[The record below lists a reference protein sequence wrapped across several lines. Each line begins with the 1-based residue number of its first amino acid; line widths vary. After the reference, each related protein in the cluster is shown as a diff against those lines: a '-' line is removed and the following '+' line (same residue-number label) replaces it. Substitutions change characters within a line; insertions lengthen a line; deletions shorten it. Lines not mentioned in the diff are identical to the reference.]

1 MGTRVKIRRFVIMSV
16 KTCYRSVCNHPFLV
30 GMLCFLFF
38 MYRSFPFL
46 FSLLVS
52 ASPVLV
58 CTAVLLGTLLS
69 FGQPNI
75 PEIEKEERITHDVAP
90 LKAGVVHSETV
101 ITHNKDCV
109 MERFVGTEREVA
121 DRAVQEVGSPDGKTS
136 IVEED
141 DGLLETSR
149 LINDGSQ
156 ENQGEKQ
163 VYEEAAKGFH
173 DMEQEND
180 ACVHDEKSDVD
191 GHEDGGHQYTLI
203 QEEEFHT
210 LERENGGMARDS
222 TDAHLESRLGS
233 KWKER
238 DEEEDEDEMSEG
250 SDSDHSESSSPD
262 ASMADIMPMLDEL
275 HPLLDVEAPQPAHLP
290 LHDSDVA
297 SQHSSKSE
305 NGILES
311 DEDNKNEEGDD
322 ENDGEEEEEEEEES
336 QRGKEDESKSV
347 ITWTEDD
354 QKNLMDL
361 GTSELERNQR
371 LENLIARRRARK
383 NLRTMTEK
391 NLIDFDSD
399 DLPFNVPPI
408 ATMRRNPFDGPDDS
422 SYNVGLPPIPGS
434 APSIMLARRNPFDIP
449 YEPNEE
455 KPDLKGDSFQ
465 QEFETFHQRDT
476 FYRRHE
482 SFSLGPSNLGVPK
495 QEKQDSKLRPY
506 FVPEQ
511 FASVGTSF
519 HPMERQSSEV
529 SVTDSKVSSV
539 PDTESLS
546 SNADHDDKRVSEHDS
561 SQETEGI
568 SNVDQASLL
577 VEHGSQTSED
587 VDSHDIEDVEEN
599 VIHREEIA
607 IILGNVDGQHELES
621 NLPETGE
628 PTDSLHSNVN
638 ETQQKVE
645 AAEEEYSSGSSSSFF
660 SEVNE
665 TVADVKQEELVT
677 SMDDPGEEPSL
688 AHGHQVED
696 LDFTFMAKAQDVN
709 PHKEPVYD
717 SSPPAVEKYLS
728 FKSISSDVLG
738 DVSEMSSTPESVRS
752 ACVDKE
758 SEGPGEM
765 LKEEPNYE
773 EMFAAASQVHA
784 ENDDELSY
792 KEVAENAEENTCK
805 GEQPMNDELGGKGES
820 LVPRTASERVSTGP
834 SLPSWSESMGEDRIR
849 EHDSHNE
856 HSHLMSSSSDTESP
870 NWIQQSE
877 GERQD
882 SEQVEIRLSF
892 RDGPSE
898 AVSPFK
904 DDSVH
909 HEQLQVN
916 SGAASETSN
925 TNGQHLSE
933 HVDMEISLIQQ
944 VTFDDLHSSTPD
956 EQPTS
961 PANETVSVIHEYSS
975 STEPERM
982 KEHSFDKED
991 ITQYVENQVHS
1002 STSDAV
1008 KDAGASLDV
1017 EAKAVSHGS
1026 TYDQPSEDKLSL
1038 ETQQSCSDKT
1048 IQPPINDPNG
1058 EEELSPTVAEP
1069 VVEIVSPSG
1078 IDAKEMCDVEEKTL
1092 TDSST
1097 LTHDFTSN
1105 PDETLEYVSP
1115 TGAAESRDVDAHD
1128 TVIGSHGQVMTYSE
1142 QLAES
1147 FESHVSGESMHEEV
1161 DDIKEIDEEFLREL
1175 DNVGDFRVKEA
1186 DDDFLSSKLLPG
1198 EASLGTY
1205 DSESTFK
1212 DQEPEERSLK
1222 SPVVEARSI
1231 EDVTLTFRK
1240 LHEGG
1245 DLVEPILPCP
1255 IVNEQSI
1262 NDSNIEDENN
1272 SDLQIDEAGSL
1283 QETHINTEHISEEFE
1298 EGQLNIHK
1306 SKPAEADE
1314 GSSTEVVESDNVES
1328 GVSETKSV
1336 SFDEP
1341 TTSKEIE
1348 SNPSLPVLE
1357 VKSLDDIAMAFR
1369 QLDEGANVEEVI
1381 VPSSIGVQEDVDGSE
1396 HRGGM
1401 NSGLH
1406 VVEARSLDDIL
1417 VIMNRTSEDN
1427 QEVMGKDMHYEDT
1440 KVNSM
1445 KRTESQSVEFSA
1457 QETQTVTVDKSVGL
1471 DEIESSLSSPV
1482 HEERSVDVAMQVKQ
1496 SDEGKDVEE
1505 VVHLHSTS
1513 NQQGVGKSKLNSG
1526 LELEKSSSDVD
1537 HITEKQN
1544 SGDVQRGL
1552 PEDIHSEE
1560 KSTVAEAVT
1569 EVSTETTESSKTQ
1582 TGVQETPAIHLEKTK
1597 DSFDGPSDLAS
1608 VSPRDKKVKHSKSSS
1623 SSSSGSSSSS
1633 SDSDQS

>member
-1 MGTRVKIRRFVIMSV
+1 MMGTRVKIRRFVIMSAR
-16 KTCYRSVCNHPFLV
+16 TCYRSVCNHPFLV

-75 PEIEKEERITHDVAP
+75 PEIEKEERITHDVAS
-90 LKAGVVHSETV
+90 LKAGVVQNATIVNRNE
-101 ITHNKDCV
+101 DCV
-109 MERFVGTEREVA
+109 VERFVGREREVV

-136 IVEED
+136 MVEED
-141 DGLLETSR
+141 DGLLESTR
-149 LINDGSQ
+149 LINDSPQ

-163 VYEEAAKGFH
+163 VYEEAAEGFC
-173 DMEQEND
+173 DLEQEND
-180 ACVHDEKSDVD
+180 ASVHDEKSDVD
-191 GHEDGGHQYTLI
+191 GHEGGGHQYTLI
-203 QEEEFHT
+203 QEEEYHN
-210 LERENGGMARDS
+210 LERENGGMARDL
-222 TDAHLESRLGS
+222 TDAHLESPLGS
-233 KWKER
+233 KWKEI
-238 DEEEDEDEMSEG
+238 DEEEDDADMSVG
-250 SDSDHSESSSPD
+250 SGSDHSESSSPD

-275 HPLLDVEAPQPAHLP
+275 HPLLDADAPQPAHLP
-290 LHDSDVA
+290 LDDSDVA

-322 ENDGEEEEEEEEES
+322 ENDVGEEEEEEEES

-383 NLRTMTEK
+383 TLRTMTEK

-399 DLPFNVPPI
+399 DLPFNVPLI

-449 YEPNEE
+449 YDPNEE
-455 KPDLKGDSFQ
+455 KPDLKGDTFQ
-465 QEFETFHQRDT
+465 QEFETFHQSDT
-476 FYRRHE
+476 FFRRHE

-495 QEKQDSKLRPY
+495 QEKQDSKWRPF

-511 FASVGTSF
+511 FASEGTSF
-519 HPMERQSSEV
+519 HPMQRQSSEV
-529 SVTDSKVSSV
+529 SVSDSKVSSV

-546 SNADHDDKRVSEHDS
+546 SNADQDDKRVSEHDS

-577 VEHGSQTSED
+577 VEHGSQSSED
-587 VDSHDIEDVEEN
+587 VDSHDIEGVEEN
-599 VIHREEIA
+599 VTHREEIE

-621 NLPETGE
+621 SLPENGE
-628 PTDSLHSNVN
+628 PTDSLHTNVN

-665 TVADVKQEELVT
+665 TVADVKQELVT
-677 SMDDPGEEPSL
+677 SIDDLGEEPSL
-688 AHGHQVED
+688 ARGHPVED
-696 LDFTFMAKAQDVN
+696 LDITLTAKAGDCN

-738 DVSEMSSTPESVRS
+738 DVSEMSSTPESTRS

-765 LKEEPNYE
+765 PKEEPNYE
-773 EMFAAASQVHA
+773 EMFAAASPVYA
-784 ENDDELSY
+784 ENEDELSY
-792 KEVAENAEENTCK
+792 REVAENAEENACE
-805 GEQPMNDELGGKGES
+805 GEQSINDELGSKSES
-820 LVPRTASERVSTGP
+820 LVLSTVSEHVLTSP

-856 HSHLMSSSSDTESP
+856 HSHLVSSSSDAESP
-870 NWIQQSE
+870 SWIQQSE

-882 SEQVEIRLSF
+882 SEQEEIHLSF
-892 RDGPSE
+892 GDGPSE
-898 AVSPFK
+898 AVSPSK
-904 DDSVH
+904 DDFMH

-916 SGAASETSN
+916 LSAGSETSN
-925 TNGQHLSE
+925 TCAQHPSE
-933 HVDMEISLIQQ
+933 HVDMEISLNQQ
-944 VTFDDLHSSTPD
+944 VTFDDLGSSTPD

-961 PANETVSVIHEYSS
+961 LAYETVSVIHEYFSS
-975 STEPERM
+975 VEPEST

-991 ITQYVENQVHS
+991 ITQNVENQVQS
-1002 STSDAV
+1002 STSNAV
-1008 KDAGASLDV
+1008 KDTGVSQDL
-1017 EAKAVSHGS
+1017 EANAVSHGS
-1026 TYDQPSEDKLSL
+1026 TYDLMPSENKLL
-1038 ETQQSCSDKT
+1038 ELERQQSCSDKT
-1048 IQPPINDPNG
+1048 SQPSIDDPKG
-1058 EEELSPTVAEP
+1058 EEVLSATVAEP
-1069 VVEIVSPSG
+1069 VVEIISPNG
-1078 IDAKEMCDVEEKTL
+1078 INAKEMCDVEEKTL
-1092 TDSST
+1092 TDAST
-1097 LTHDFTSN
+1097 LTRDFTSN
-1105 PDETLEYVSP
+1105 PDETLEHV
-1115 TGAAESRDVDAHD
+1115 AVNAHD
-1128 TVIGSHGQVMTYSE
+1128 TEIGSHGQVVTYSE

-1147 FESHVSGESMHEEV
+1147 FESHVSGESMHEYV

-1186 DDDFLSSKLLPG
+1186 DDDSLSSKLLPG
-1198 EASLGTY
+1198 EASVGT
-1205 DSESTFK
+1205 DGRESKYK
-1212 DQEPEERSLK
+1212 DQEPGESSLK
-1222 SPVVEARSI
+1222 LPVVEARSI
-1231 EDVTLTFRK
+1231 EDVTMTFRK

-1245 DLVEPILPCP
+1245 DLVEAILSCP
-1255 IVNEQSI
+1255 IVNERSI

-1272 SDLQIDEAGSL
+1272 SASPIDEARSL
-1283 QETHINTEHISEEFE
+1283 QETHINTEHISEESE
-1298 EGQLNIHK
+1298 EEQLNIHK
-1306 SKPAEADE
+1306 SKPAEPEADE
-1314 GSSTEVVESDNVES
+1314 GSPAKVVESDNVES

-1341 TTSKEIE
+1341 TGPKEIE
-1348 SNPSLPVLE
+1348 SDPSLPVLE
-1357 VKSLDDIAMAFR
+1357 VRTLDDITMAFR
-1369 QLDEGANVEEVI
+1369 QLNEGANVEEVI
-1381 VPSSIGVQEDVDGSE
+1381 VPSSIGVLEDVDGSE

-1417 VIMNRTSEDN
+1417 VIMNQNSEDN

-1440 KVNSM
+1440 AVSSM
-1445 KRTESQSVEFSA
+1445 KTTESQSVEFSVR
-1457 QETQTVTVDKSVGL
+1457 ESQTVSLDKSVGL
-1471 DEIESSLSSPV
+1471 YEIESSLSSPV
-1482 HEERSVDVAMQVKQ
+1482 HDERSVDVAMQVKQ
-1496 SDEGKDVEE
+1496 LDEGTDVEE
-1505 VVHLHSTS
+1505 VVHLHSTG
-1513 NQQGVGKSKLNSG
+1513 NQQGIDEIKSNSG
-1526 LELEKSSSDVD
+1526 LEFEKSYSGVD
-1537 HITEKQN
+1537 HITVKQN
-1544 SGDVQRGL
+1544 PGDVQRGL

-1569 EVSTETTESSKTQ
+1569 EVSSTNTIESSKTHS
-1582 TGVQETPAIHLEKTK
+1582 GAQETPAVPLEKTK
-1597 DSFDGPSDLAS
+1597 DGFDGPSDASNLAS
-1608 VSPRDKKVKHSKSSS
+1608 VSPRGKAVKHHKSSSSSSS
-1623 SSSSGSSSSS
+1623 SSSSGSS
-1633 SDSDQS
+1633 DSDQS